1 MQVMMLKAEEKGLS
15 FTNSFCDTRLSDILV
30 GDPFRLNQILLN
42 LISNAIK
49 FTEKGGVD
57 ISCTLLHEDE
67 LAQTVKV
74 EVKDTGIGMD
84 ESFAKNIFRKYSQ
97 ENTSTTR
104 LFGGTGL
111 GMSICEELIRLM
123 GGQIEV
129 KSKKGEGTTVTFMI
143 TFRKGTNSDLLDNE
157 TDEINTSIIKDK
169 KILVTDDNEMNR
181 LVASAILEEFGAVV
195 EEAKNGIE
203 AIAKIKKTNYDI
215 VLMDI
220 QMPEMDGVQATAEI
234 RTHISKTLPVIA
246 LTAFAIKGDNDKFIQ
261 AGMDDYLSK
270 PFEEKQ
276 LLKVIC
282 RSLEKTQEVSFKTAI
297 KNQVPEL
304 YDLNKLNDIAKG
316 NTQFVRK
323 MISLFIEQTPLT
335 ITELHLAYKQND
347 FERLRYV
354 IQRLKPTID
363 NLNIVS
369 LKNQVQKIELYAL
382 DKKNTNELTSIIRN
396 VDTVIKKIIKS
407 LQENVTENK

>member
-1 MQVMMLKAEEKGLS
+1 
-15 FTNSFCDTRLSDILV
+15 
-30 GDPFRLNQILLN
+30 
-42 LISNAIK
+42 
-49 FTEKGGVD
+49 
-57 ISCTLLHEDE
+57 
-67 LAQTVKV
+67 
-74 EVKDTGIGMD
+74 
-84 ESFAKNIFRKYSQ
+84 
-97 ENTSTTR
+97 